1 MQYVYVVLQ
10 TKELQ
15 ATSNQSDQA
24 QYSNSQAIW
33 TYQYEH
39 KSAAA
44 LLHMK
49 LSLSVHIQL
58 WKFTAKFGTIFKQK
72 VHYKSN
78 AIRMTILRYRIFR
91 HTLLSYKDT
100 EVSDSDNINVG
111 TKVKS
116 EMKPVF
122 LYRSVL

>member
-15 ATSNQSDQA
+15 ATQTNLIKHNIQ
-24 QYSNSQAIW
+24 
-33 TYQYEH
+33 THRQYEH
-39 KSAAA
+39 TNMNIN
-44 LLHMK
+44 LLQ
-49 LSLSVHIQL
+49 LSFIWNYLCQCTFEL

-91 HTLLSYKDT
+91 HTLVSYKDT

-111 TKVKS
+111 TKVKK